1 MLKFS
6 HPDGSASEPYQM
18 RPDDLSAELSRGESV
33 IDPNS
38 AGVFVRQVE
47 RLDALNEILPVSCF
61 PAFSDLIALKIENID
76 EEFTYTEMK
85 VMEDDD
91 QAIRELEYF
100 ADIKEGQRSVG
111 SETFKAIDDHL
122 DEILRKKVVLLL
134 QANGLDMDV
143 SDYLL
148 LKGGCGFRELI

>member
-1 MLKFS
+1 MK
-6 HPDGSASEPYQM
+6 
-18 RPDDLSAELSRGESV
+18 PDDLSAEFSRDESV

-38 AGVFVRQVE
+38 AGVFIRQVE

-91 QAIRELEYF
+91 QAIRELERF
-100 ADIKEGQRSVG
+100 AGIKEGQRSVG
-111 SETFKAIDDHL
+111 SEAFKAIDDHL

-143 SDYLL
+143 SADSL
-148 LKGGCGFRELI
+148 LKGGCGIRELM